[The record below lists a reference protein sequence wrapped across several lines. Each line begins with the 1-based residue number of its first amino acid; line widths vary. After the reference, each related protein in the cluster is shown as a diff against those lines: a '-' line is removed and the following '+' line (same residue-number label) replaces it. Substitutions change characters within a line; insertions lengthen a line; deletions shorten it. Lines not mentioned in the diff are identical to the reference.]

1 MSKIKF
7 VTDSA
12 SDISPELAEELDI
25 DIIPFS
31 IEIDGAI
38 YKENI
43 DFTPREFYKLM
54 ENAKSIPTT
63 AQIPTFSYLQVFER
77 YYQQGYDMLMLVSL
91 ASTASS
97 TFERAVEARE
107 MFYNEHP
114 EAIKVYDIRVIDSK
128 TFSIAY
134 GYPVLESARM
144 HRNGATLSDILY
156 FLDDWFNSFE
166 CYFTA
171 FSYKY
176 IRQSGRISTGK
187 ALVGELISI
196 RPILNIIDGTFNVIK
211 KVHGDN
217 AVLKAFSA
225 LAAQRIRE
233 GHVYGIL
240 AGTYQG
246 ISEKLER
253 LLTAQLGRKPFAVF
267 DVGSAIAINSGPDML
282 GFGFLGEYR
291 RRERHPEDLGK
302 YHK

>member
-1 MSKIKF
+1 MGKIKF

-12 SDISPELAEELDI
+12 SDIPLELAEELNI

-31 IEIDGAI
+31 IEIDGVI

-43 DFTPREFYKLM
+43 DFTPQEFYKLM

-63 AQIPTFSYLQVFER
+63 AQIPTYSYLQVFER
-77 YYQQGYDMLMLVSL
+77 YYQEGFDLLMLVSL

-107 MFYNEHP
+107 MFYDQYP
-114 EAIKVYDIRVIDSK
+114 EAIKAYDIRVIDSK

-134 GYPVLESARM
+134 GYPVMESARM
-144 HRNGATLSDILY
+144 HRDGAALSDILY
-156 FLDDWFNSFE
+156 FLDDWINSFE

-171 FSYKY
+171 FSFRY
-176 IRQSGRISTGK
+176 IKQSGRISAGR
-187 ALVGELISI
+187 ALMGELISI
-196 RPILNIIDGTFNVIK
+196 RPILSIIDGAFNVIK

-217 AVLKAFSA
+217 AVLKAFST

-233 GHVYGIL
+233 GHVYEIL

-253 LLTAQLGRKPFAVF
+253 LLTAQLGHKPVGVF

-291 RRERHPEDLGK
+291 RHERRPEELGK
-302 YHK
+302 YQK